1 MKHIKQSRNPIL
13 RDNSVDTPP
22 SNPSPIKRTNSFNRK
37 QKYSKENAPPSEINA
52 VHDSSSISPSPGKL
66 KPSLPPRPPPSNSLK
81 RKISNDFIVE
91 SGVSGSSD
99 TGVKVIVRMRPPN
112 KNEEEG
118 EVIVQKTSGD
128 SLTILGQSFTFD
140 SVADATSTQANMF
153 HLVGAPLVDNC
164 LAGFNSSVFAYGQ
177 TGSGKTYTIWGPAN
191 ALLEEDLSTDQQGLT
206 PRVFE
211 RLFSRISEEQSKHA
225 DKQLIYQCRCSFL
238 EIYNEQITDLLDPAQ
253 GYLHIREDIKTGV
266 YVENLTE
273 ESVCSMKDVTQLLRK
288 GLSNRRI
295 GATSI
300 NMESSRS
307 HSVFTCVVESR
318 CKSMDGLS
326 SFKTSR
332 INLVDL
338 AGSERQKLTRAAGER
353 LKEAGNI
360 NRSLSQLGNLI
371 NILAEVSQNG
381 KQRHIPYRD
390 SKLTFLLQESLGGNA
405 KLAMV
410 CAISPAQSCKS
421 ETFSTL
427 RFAKRAKAIKNKA
440 VVNEQTEDD
449 VKSLR
454 EVIRQLKDELLRMK
468 SNGNQLN
475 PGAGYSTSWNARRSL
490 NLLKYSLNCHPK
502 TMPHFDVD
510 NDDDNEEM
518 EIVEEAEQVILAATE
533 ACENMELDTTDADNK
548 EILTHSLDN
557 RTCDQ
562 DSLGKPNETCSSP
575 KNLEDCDTPNLTI
588 VPSEVSLALK
598 SPTPSTSPQTISSS
612 RKSLRN
618 SSTFPPLSETNRLAA
633 SLMNG
638 LEVINKHQKSSV
650 LASSSFRFS
659 YKPVASE
666 PQLVKKEI
674 GVQTDSPEIELLCNN
689 CKCRTLEEVK
699 EANDDLSQ
707 LVPVDCLPSDD
718 NKSKQLFIP
727 KAVEKVL
734 AGAIRREMAL
744 EELCNRQNAEIMQL
758 NRLMQQYKHE
768 RECNSIISQLQEDK
782 IARLENLMDGVLSA
796 EDFVNGELTSLA
808 DKHEILKEKYENH
821 PEILTK
827 EIELKRVQDELERYS
842 NFFDMGE
849 RDVLIEEIQD
859 LRSQLQ
865 CYIDCS
871 PMLATKETP
880 ILQITNG
887 EVSIGSAERRFE
899 SERIRFSEEE
909 SKWISAI
916 EELKCKLEESQ
927 LLAERQKQELDSE
940 RKCSEELKE
949 AMQMAMEG
957 HARMLEQYADLEE
970 KHIYMLINKQKIKD
984 SVEDVKKA
992 AAKAGVRGAE
1002 SRFINALAAEI
1013 STLKVER
1020 EKERRKFRDEIKGL
1034 REQLNDTAEAVQAAG
1049 ELVVRL
1055 KDAEEAIVTAQAHA
1069 IEAEQEKEN
1078 AFKQIEKLKKR
1089 RKIEVSTPV
1098 YDMPIYD
1105 TESNITVDHQPK
1117 DQPKEGFEQLL
1128 NVDKEPTSWFSGYD
1142 RCNI

>member
-1 MKHIKQSRNPIL
+1 MKHSRQSRNPIL
-13 RDNSVDTPP
+13 RENSGDIPP
-22 SNPSPIKRTNSFNRK
+22 SNPSPIKQTKSYIRK
-37 QKYSKENAPPSEINA
+37 QKENDPPSDISA
-52 VHDSSSISPSPGKL
+52 FSDSSSSPCITGKPSPCAAGKL
-66 KPSLPPRPPPSNSLK
+66 KPPRPPPSNSLK
-81 RKISNDFIVE
+81 RKLSNDFSVE

-112 KNEEEG
+112 KNEEDG
-118 EVIVQKTSGD
+118 EAIVQKTSGD

-140 SVADATSTQANMF
+140 SVADATSTQVDIF
-153 HLVGAPLVDNC
+153 HLVGAPLVENC

-191 ALLEEDLSTDQQGLT
+191 ALLQDDLCNDQQGLT

-211 RLFSRISEEQSKHA
+211 RLFSRIFEEQNKHA
-225 DKQLIYQCRCSFL
+225 DKQLMYQCRCSFL

-253 GYLHIREDIKTGV
+253 GNLHIREDIKTGV

-273 ESVCSMKDVTQLLRK
+273 EAVCNIKDVTQLLKK

-338 AGSERQKLTRAAGER
+338 AGSERQKLTGAAGER

-421 ETFSTL
+421 ETLSTL

-440 VVNEQTEDD
+440 VVNEQMEDN

-468 SNGNQLN
+468 SNSNQID
-475 PGAGYSTSWNARRSL
+475 PSAGYSTGWNARRSL
-490 NLLKYSLNCHPK
+490 NILKYSLNHPK
-502 TMPHFDVD
+502 MMPHLDYDD
-510 NDDDNEEM
+510 NDDEEM
-518 EIVEEAEQVILAATE
+518 EIVEETEQVILAATE
-533 ACENMELDTTDADNK
+533 TCKNMESDTTGADNK
-548 EILTHSLDN
+548 GIMTHSLDN
-557 RTCDQ
+557 RTRDQ
-562 DSLGKPNETCSSP
+562 DSLGKPNDTFSSA

-588 VPSEVSLALK
+588 LPSEVTLVLK
-598 SPTPSTSPQTISSS
+598 SPTPSISPQIISSS

-618 SSTFPPLSETNRLAA
+618 SSIFPPSAETNHLAA
-633 SLMNG
+633 SLLNG
-638 LEVINKHQKSSV
+638 LEVIDKHRKSSV
-650 LASSSFRFS
+650 LGHSSFRFS
-659 YKPVASE
+659 YNPVACE
-666 PQLVKKEI
+666 QKPVKKEM
-674 GVQTDSPEIELLCNN
+674 GVHTVSLEKEFLCNK
-689 CKCRTLEEVK
+689 CKCKSLEEVK
-699 EANDDLSQ
+699 EANDVLSQ
-707 LVPVDCLPSDD
+707 LVPVDCSPLDD
-718 NKSKQLFIP
+718 NKSKQLVIP

-744 EELCNRQNAEIMQL
+744 EEFCTRKDAEIMQL
-758 NRLMQQYKHE
+758 NRLVQQYKHE
-768 RECNSIISQLQEDK
+768 RECNSIIGQLQEDK

-796 EDFVNGELTSLA
+796 EDFVNEELTSLA

-821 PEILTK
+821 PEIIMK
-827 EIELKRVQDELERYS
+827 EIELKHVQDELERYT

-849 RDVLIEEIQD
+849 RDVLLEEIQD

-865 CYIDCS
+865 SYIDCS
-871 PMLATKETP
+871 PKLTTKETP
-880 ILQITNG
+880 VLQITNG
-887 EVSIGSAERRFE
+887 EESAEKRFE

-909 SKWISAI
+909 SKWISVVK
-916 EELKCKLEESQ
+916 ELKCKLEESQ
-927 LLAERQKQELDSE
+927 LLAERQKRELDSE
-940 RKCSEELKE
+940 RQCLEELKE

-970 KHIYMLINKQKIKD
+970 KHINMLINKQKIQD

-992 AAKAGVRGAE
+992 AARAGVRGAE

-1034 REQLNDTAEAVQAAG
+1034 QEQLNDTAEAVQAAG

-1055 KDAEEAIVTAQAHA
+1055 KDAEEAVAASQARA
-1069 IEAEQEKEN
+1069 MEAEQENKN
-1078 AFKQIEKLKKR
+1078 ALKQIEKLKKR
-1089 RKIEVSTPV
+1089 QKIEASTPV
-1098 YDMPIYD
+1098 YDMPIYH

-1117 DQPKEGFEQLL
+1117 DEFEQLFD
-1128 NVDKEPTSWFSGYD
+1128 VDKEPTSWFSGYD

>member
-1 MKHIKQSRNPIL
+1 MKHSKPSRNQIL
-13 RDNSVDTPP
+13 REIPLDTPP
-22 SNPSPIKRTNSFNRK
+22 SNPSPIKQPKSSNRK
-37 QKYSKENAPPSEINA
+37 HKFSKENDSPHEIGS
-52 VHDSSSISPSPGKL
+52 VPDSSPSPAAGKL
-66 KPSLPPRPPPSNSLK
+66 KSPLPPRPPNALK
-81 RKISNDFIVE
+81 RKLSNDFGVE
-91 SGVSGSSD
+91 NGVSGSDD
-99 TGVKVIVRMRPPN
+99 TGVKVIVRVRPTS

-128 SLTILGQSFTFD
+128 SLTILGQPFTFD
-140 SVADATSTQANMF
+140 SVADATSTQVDIF
-153 HLVGAPLVDNC
+153 SLVGAPLVENC

-177 TGSGKTYTIWGPAN
+177 TGSGKTYTVWGPAN
-191 ALLEEDLSTDQQGLT
+191 ALLENELSSDQQGLT

-211 RLFSRISEEQSKHA
+211 RLFARISEEQNKHA

-253 GYLHIREDIKTGV
+253 RNLQIREDTKTGV

-273 ESVCSMKDVTQLLRK
+273 ESVCSIKDVTQLLKK
-288 GLSNRRI
+288 GLSNRRT

-326 SFKTSR
+326 SLKTSR

-338 AGSERQKLTRAAGER
+338 AGSERQKLTGAAGER

-371 NILAEVSQNG
+371 NILAEVSQSG

-410 CAISPAQSCKS
+410 CAVSPAQSCKS
-421 ETFSTL
+421 ETLSTL
-427 RFAKRAKAIKNKA
+427 RFAQRAKAIKNKA
-440 VVNEQTEDD
+440 VVNEQMQDD

-468 SNGNQLN
+468 SNGNQVD
-475 PGAGYSTSWNARRSL
+475 PGTGYSTGWNARRSL
-490 NLLKYSLNCHPK
+490 NLLKFSLNHHP
-502 TMPHFDVD
+502 MMLPRM
-510 NDDDNEEM
+510 DDDDHDNHDDDEEM
-518 EIVEEAEQVILAATE
+518 EIVEEAEQVIIAANE
-533 ACENMELDTTDADNK
+533 ACKNMELDTTDADNQ

-557 RTCDQ
+557 QTCDQ
-562 DSLGKPNETCSSP
+562 DSLG
-575 KNLEDCDTPNLTI
+575 DTPNLTI
-588 VPSEVSLALK
+588 VPFEATAVLK
-598 SPTPSTSPQTISSS
+598 SPTASVTPRAINNS
-612 RKSLRN
+612 RKSSKN
-618 SSTFPPLSETNRLAA
+618 SSTLTSSPETNRLAA
-633 SLMNG
+633 SLING
-638 LEVINKHQKSSV
+638 LEVINKHRQSSV
-650 LASSSFRFS
+650 LGRSSFRFS
-659 YKPVASE
+659 YKSVAPE
-666 PQLVKKEI
+666 PKPVKKEI
-674 GVQTDSPEIELLCNN
+674 GVQTIFPENEFLCSN
-689 CKCRTLEEVK
+689 CKGKSLVEVNDAN
-699 EANDDLSQ
+699 EANDDLSLQ
-707 LVPVDCLPSDD
+707 LVPVDCAPLDD
-718 NKSKQLFIP
+718 NLSKQIVIP

-744 EELCNRQNAEIMQL
+744 EEFCTRQNAEIMQL
-758 NRLMQQYKHE
+758 NRLVQQYKHE
-768 RECNSIISQLQEDK
+768 RECNSIIGQLQEDK
-782 IARLENLMDGVLSA
+782 IARLENLMEGVLSA
-796 EDFVNGELTSLA
+796 EEFVDDELRSLTYQ
-808 DKHEILKEKYENH
+808 HEILKEKYENH
-821 PEILTK
+821 PEIARK
-827 EIELKRVQDELERYS
+827 GFELKNVQDELERYK

-865 CYIDCS
+865 SYIDCS
-871 PMLATKETP
+871 PKLTKKESP
-880 ILQITNG
+880 LLQITNG
-887 EVSIGSAERRFE
+887 ESTFESAEQRFE
-899 SERIRFSEEE
+899 SERIRFSETER
-909 SKWISAI
+909 KWNSLIK
-916 EELKCKLEESQ
+916 ELKSKLEETQ
-927 LLAERQKQELDSE
+927 LLAEKQKQELDCE

-957 HARMLEQYADLEE
+957 HARMLEQYVDLEE
-970 KHIYMLINKQKIKD
+970 KHMNMLINKRMIQD

-1002 SRFINALAAEI
+1002 SRFINALATEI
-1013 STLKVER
+1013 SSLKVER
-1020 EKERRKFRDEIKGL
+1020 EKERRRFRDEIKGL
-1034 REQLNDTAEAVQAAG
+1034 EEQLSDTIEAVQAAG

-1055 KDAEEAIVTAQAHA
+1055 KDAEEAVAAAQARA
-1069 IEAEQEKEN
+1069 MEAEQETKN
-1078 AFKQIEKLKKR
+1078 AFKQIEKLKKKQ
-1089 RKIEVSTPV
+1089 KIEASTTPV

-1105 TESNITVDHQPK
+1105 TESNITVDQ
-1117 DQPKEGFEQLL
+1117 QPKEEFEQFF